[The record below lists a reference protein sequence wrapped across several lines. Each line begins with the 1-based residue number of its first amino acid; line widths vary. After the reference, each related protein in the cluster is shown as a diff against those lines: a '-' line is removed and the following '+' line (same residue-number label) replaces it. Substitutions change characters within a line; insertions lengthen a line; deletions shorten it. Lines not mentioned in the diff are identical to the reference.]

1 MQNRKKKLRKIHCC
15 TFSTGNQISLFRH
28 CWQCIRLAWA
38 ALESGRATLT
48 PFWLKPQLPKFYTN
62 INFNF
67 KVIYGRGI
75 PPLRRRSSSGGGA
88 TVGEEVGARR
98 KKGSDQGMRLIAR
111 LSIGCMI
118 AYLFLANKNHF
129 RLIVTQQGCFYMLM
143 NTSLPT
149 LGTSAIICNTLS
161 TAWCV
166 PIYGVGVAQWKL
178 AAWQC

>member
-1 MQNRKKKLRKIHCC
+1 M
-15 TFSTGNQISLFRH
+15 
-28 CWQCIRLAWA
+28 
-38 ALESGRATLT
+38 
-48 PFWLKPQLPKFYTN
+48 
-62 INFNF
+62 
-67 KVIYGRGI
+67 
-75 PPLRRRSSSGGGA
+75 
-88 TVGEEVGARR
+88 VGEEVGARR
-98 KKGSDQGMRLIAR
+98 KKGSGQGMRLIAR

-166 PIYGVGVAQWKL
+166 PIYGVGVAQ
-178 AAWQC
+178 